1 MRRMPSQSS
10 FQNAVA
16 IAGVGETEYSRD
28 SGRSELQLS
37 LEAISAALDD
47 AGIDRS
53 EVDGLMRW
61 TVDTSAEATVA
72 ANLGVRDLAWFGEVN
87 QAGNVGAALV
97 TSAAAAIHAGL
108 ANVIVIYRGVNG
120 RSGRR
125 YGRGDV
131 TGRGGRGGGAFT
143 EPFGLLTPQHGLALV
158 TRRRMHETGVTS
170 RQFGMVAVTERA
182 HANRNPRATFYER
195 PLTIEDHQ
203 QSRLVVDPFHLFDCC
218 LETDGA
224 GALVVTSAER
234 ARERGGPVATILAAA
249 QNGYGRR
256 GYVDTAAVNL
266 APRLWAQAG
275 LAPSDIDV
283 AQIYDH
289 FAPFV
294 IFALEDYGF
303 VERGEGG
310 PFVEAGGASW
320 EGGALPVNTSGGH
333 LSEAY
338 LQGMNQLIEGV
349 RQARGESTSQVADA
363 QFSFVDT
370 GIGTGAVILERSE

>member
-1 MRRMPSQSS
+1 MSL
-10 FQNAVA
+10 QNSVA
-16 IAGVGETEYSRD
+16 IAGIGETDYSRE
-28 SGRSELQLS
+28 SGRGELRLA
-37 LEAISAALDD
+37 LEAIFAALDD
-47 AGIDRS
+47 AGIDPS

-61 TVDTSAEATVA
+61 SVDTSAEATVA
-72 ANLGVRDLAWFGEVN
+72 ANLGVNDLAWFGEVN

-97 TSAAAAIHAGL
+97 AHAASAIHAGL
-108 ANVIVIYRGVNG
+108 ANVVVIYRAMNG

-131 TGRGGRGGGAFT
+131 TGRAGRGAAAFT
-143 EPFGLLTPQHGLALV
+143 EPFGMLTPQHGLAMT

-182 HANRNPRATFYER
+182 HANRNPRATFYDQ

-203 QSRLVVDPFHLFDCC
+203 ASRFIVEPLHLFDCC
-218 LETDGA
+218 LETDGG
-224 GALVVTSAER
+224 GALVLTSAER
-234 ARERGGPVATILAAA
+234 ARDRGGPTALIRTTA
-249 QNGYGRR
+249 QSGPG
-256 GYVDTAAVNL
+256 TAGGTV
-266 APRLWAQAG
+266 PRLASRLFAQAG
-275 LAPSDIDV
+275 IAPSDVDV
-283 AQIYDH
+283 VQIYDH
-289 FAPFV
+289 FSPFV

-310 PFVEAGGASW
+310 RFVEDGGMAW
-320 EGGALPVNTSGGH
+320 DGGSLPVNTSGGH

-338 LQGMNQLIEGV
+338 MQGMNQLLEGV

-370 GIGTGAVILERSE
+370 GIGTGAVIFERGE